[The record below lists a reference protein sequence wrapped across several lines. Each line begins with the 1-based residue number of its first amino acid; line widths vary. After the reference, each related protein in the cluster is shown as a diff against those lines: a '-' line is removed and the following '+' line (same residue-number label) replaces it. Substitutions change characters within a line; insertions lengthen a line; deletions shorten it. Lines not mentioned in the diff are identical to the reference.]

1 MLCKLLFTTFRQE
14 FAGGNSF
21 EPLSIVRALKR
32 VNERVANQVGDEKKP
47 DHSMNKEQ
55 AIAAIYNGVSVD
67 SG

>member
-32 VNERVANQVGDEKKP
+32 VNERVANRVGDEKKP

-55 AIAAIYNGVSVD
+55 A
-67 SG
+67 